1 MIKQLS
7 ESEFRDAITFTFE
20 KDVTGKSH
28 EYELLKQ
35 MVDLQSPPPT
45 PIHPRAMG
53 VKLASNVF
61 SSDGRDE
68 EERIMKVVPIH

>member
-1 MIKQLS
+1 
-7 ESEFRDAITFTFE
+7 
-20 KDVTGKSH
+20 
-28 EYELLKQ
+28 

-68 EERIMKVVPIH
+68 EERIMRNRRVRPRLYQLIERKTKEYFAFM